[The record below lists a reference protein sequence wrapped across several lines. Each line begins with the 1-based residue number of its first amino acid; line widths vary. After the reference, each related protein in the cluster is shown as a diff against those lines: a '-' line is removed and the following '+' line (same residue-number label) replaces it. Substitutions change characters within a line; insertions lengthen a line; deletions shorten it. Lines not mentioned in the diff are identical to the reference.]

1 MKTHALAHPALATYR
16 SGRGAGTL
24 LRFALEHHLW
34 LPLGG
39 LIGFVWANTAPA
51 VYFTF
56 AHRLAFPVNEI
67 GMALFFALITQEIV
81 EEMMP
86 HGALHSWRRWFM
98 PLVAAAGAAAGS
110 ALVYLAYV
118 SLKQEPILMQ
128 GWLVAG
134 AFDIAFAYFVVKSI
148 FRRHP
153 AVSFLLVMAIA
164 TNAVGM
170 VVVGLRYQ
178 PVEIRPGGAALMVAA
193 IGLAYTLRRFKVH
206 RFWPYLFLCGPLS
219 WWALYLDGFH
229 PALALV
235 PIVPFLPHA
244 PRSVDAFEDTPDAPS
259 SSPRHFEHEWNYA
272 VQAVLFLFGLVNAG
286 VLLNRYGTGTWALL
300 TAALVGRPIG
310 IVGAVGIA
318 VWTGMR
324 LPPRFH
330 WRELVVVALAASSGF
345 TFALFAAVALYPVGP
360 ILAELTLGAVLSG
373 VGVIAAFAAARILN
387 VGRFAVKQTVHA
399 LTLATVLVFLPSTVE
414 PQVRATASD
423 DTIRAVL
430 EEKLADEK
438 VAGLTVSVSDGTV
451 TLRGVVDTLWAREK
465 ATDEARE
472 IRQVRSVVSDLIIAP
487 AETDAQITREVST
500 RIRRYVF

>member
-1 MKTHALAHPALATYR
+1 MKTHALAHPALATHR
-16 SGRGAGTL
+16 SGRGASTL
-24 LRFALEHHLW
+24 LRFGLEHHLW

-39 LIGFVWANTAPA
+39 IIGFVWANTSPDA
-51 VYFTF
+51 YFTF
-56 AHRLAFPVNEI
+56 AQRLLFPVNEI

-86 HGALHSWRRWFM
+86 HGALHNWRRWVL

-110 ALVYLAYV
+110 TLVYLVYV

-134 AFDIAFAYFVVKSI
+134 AFDIAFAYFIVKSI

-178 PVEIRPGGAALMVAA
+178 PVEIHAGGTALMLAAL
-193 IGLAYTLRRFKVH
+193 GLAYTLRRFKVH
-206 RFWPYLFLCGPLS
+206 RFWPYLLLCGPLS

-244 PRSVDAFEDTPDAPS
+244 PRSVDTFEDTPDAPS

-286 VLLNRYGTGTWALL
+286 VLLHRYGTGTWAVL

-310 IVGAVGIA
+310 IVAAVGVA
-318 VWTGMR
+318 VWLGMR
-324 LPPRFH
+324 LPPRLH
-330 WRELVVVALAASSGF
+330 WRDLVVVALAASSGF

-373 VGVIAAFAAARILN
+373 VGVIAAFAAARMLH
-387 VGRFAVKQTVHA
+387 VGRFVMK
-399 LTLATVLVFLPSTVE
+399 
-414 PQVRATASD
+414 
-423 DTIRAVL
+423 
-430 EEKLADEK
+430 
-438 VAGLTVSVSDGTV
+438 
-451 TLRGVVDTLWAREK
+451 
-465 ATDEARE
+465 
-472 IRQVRSVVSDLIIAP
+472 AP
-487 AETDAQITREVST
+487 A
-500 RIRRYVF
+500 